1 MGPGGIGDDTA
12 TKKVKPKG
20 KCVISAGHGGK
31 GGFNIDDIKDYGGQ
45 VYGREDNH
53 TLGGSGGNNCII
65 KVKQGLLVLML
76 RAPVSIFTSGSSALL
91 GCPRCGLSI

>member
-1 MGPGGIGDDTA
+1 MEDAKRIKPGD
-12 TKKVKPKG
+12 

-31 GGFNIDDIKDYGGQ
+31 GGISASETIKDYAAR

-65 KVKQGLLVLML
+65 KVKEALLVLML
-76 RAPVSIFTSGSSALL
+76 CAPVFIFTSGSSALF
-91 GCPRCGLSI
+91 GCPHCGLSI